1 MARKPSQIC
10 ITGTGRIRTYVE
22 RIQQIYNLSP
32 LTTQPLSHSNIIL
45 LVFCSRL
52 IIKKVLPCIHPF
64 SCIPSWYPFPAPF
77 QRKGVKRKVF
87 RRKTLFPL
95 EKFVSFQKYYLKGC
109 IFSNTILE
117 GRDTTQGFRH
127 LVSLPCPFSG
137 KRGEK
142 EGFPN
147 KNGIFVLVFR
157 RKTCVPS
164 KTTFLL
170 ENLCPFLFYGTGM
183 DTSFLTWYPFPA
195 PFLGKGVK
203 RGSFLTWYP
212 FPAPFLG
219 KGVKRKVHK
228 FSNLVSLPKVFEGR
242 ATTQVFLWKT

>member
-1 MARKPSQIC
+1 LARKPSQIC

-117 GRDTTQGFRH
+117 GRDTTQGF
-127 LVSLPCPFSG
+127 
-137 KRGEK
+137 
-142 EGFPN
+142 
-147 KNGIFVLVFR
+147 
-157 RKTCVPS
+157 
-164 KTTFLL
+164 
-170 ENLCPFLFYGTGM
+170 
-183 DTSFLTWYPFPA
+183 
-195 PFLGKGVK
+195 
-203 RGSFLTWYP
+203 LTWYP

-219 KGVKRKVHK
+219 KGVKRKVFLTK
-228 FSNLVSLPKVFEGR
+228 M
-242 ATTQVFLWKT
+242 VFLFWFSEGKLTKTTFLLENLCPFLFYGTG